1 MTMMKKT
8 YTELIQIPYFEDRI
22 NYLKVYGRVAK
33 ETFGYDRYLNQM
45 LYRLPEWKEVRRKVI
60 LRDNACDLAH
70 PEHEIHP
77 YGHKV
82 RILVHHI
89 NPITKQ
95 DILDRS
101 DLVLNP
107 ENLVTVSHDTH
118 EIIHYGFP
126 EVKSLSFT
134 ERTPYDTCPWRK

>member
-8 YTELIQIPYFEDRI
+8 YTELIQIPDFEDRI

-77 YGHKV
+77 YGRKV

-126 EVKSLSFT
+126 EVRSLSFT

>member
-1 MTMMKKT
+1 MTMMKRT
-8 YTELIQIPYFEDRI
+8 YTELIQIPDFEDRI
-22 NYLKVYGRVAK
+22 NYLKVHGRVAK

-126 EVKSLSFT
+126 EVRSLSFT
-134 ERTPYDTCPWRK
+134 ERTPYDTCPWRN

>member
-8 YTELIQIPYFEDRI
+8 YTELIQIPDFEDRI

-101 DLVLNP
+101 ELVLDP

-134 ERTPYDTCPWRK
+134 ERTPYDTCPWRS